1 MSAQT
6 IAEYPYGH
14 PFWVHKPELGELTS
28 DPWALI
34 SLFGNGHA
42 FVNGIRG
49 TPAHPDSYMTVLDY
63 ERAHAVF
70 DIINEEY
77 RLEADVWVNFANYF
91 INDPNRQPITV
102 LLARYIKRLLNRD

>member
-1 MSAQT
+1 MIFT
-6 IAEYPYGH
+6 I
-14 PFWVHKPELGELTS
+14 HKPELGELTS

-34 SLFGNGHA
+34 ELFQNGHA
-42 FVNGIRG
+42 FVNGLRG

-63 ERAHAVF
+63 ERARAVF

-77 RLEADVWVNFANYF
+77 RLEDSVWLNFADYF

-102 LLARYIKRLLNRD
+102 LLASYIQRLLTRN